1 MTTALSVV
9 DKQKYLALADDTLD
23 LAELLDA
30 NMGNGDFSARSL
42 AQVKVP
48 AGGGMTWT
56 VPHPDGEQD
65 TRELT
70 GVILFTHN
78 SRTYYEK
85 PIGSGEAGPP
95 DCSSDDGI
103 TGVGDPGGACA
114 TCPLAQFGTKMRDG
128 VLTNAQ
134 ACAASKK
141 AYMLLPDR
149 ILPIVITVPATSLK
163 DLQAYMGSLLQVGRP
178 IYSVETKL
186 TLKRMERNGNKWA
199 VIVAAKGGDLAP
211 EDAAYMKGLAAK
223 VKSFIKA
230 GA

>member
-1 MTTALSVV
+1 MTTALATI
-9 DKQKYLALADDTLD
+9 DKSKYLVLSDDTLD

-42 AQVKVP
+42 AAVKVP

-70 GVILFTHN
+70 GVILFVQNT
-78 SRTYYEK
+78 RAYYSS
-85 PIGSGEAGPP
+85 PVGDGQASPP

-114 TCPLAQFGTKMRDG
+114 TCPLAQFGSAIRNGQPATG
-128 VLTNAQ
+128 Q
-134 ACAASKK
+134 ACGSKK
-141 AYMLLPDR
+141 LLYMLLPDR
-149 ILPIVITVPATSLK
+149 ILPVVVSAPATSLK
-163 DLQAYMGSLLQVGRP
+163 AIQGYMGSLLQVGKP
-178 IYSVETKL
+178 IYAVETKL
-186 TLKRMERNGNKWA
+186 SLKREERGGNKWST
-199 VIVAAKGGDLAP
+199 IVASKGGDLAP